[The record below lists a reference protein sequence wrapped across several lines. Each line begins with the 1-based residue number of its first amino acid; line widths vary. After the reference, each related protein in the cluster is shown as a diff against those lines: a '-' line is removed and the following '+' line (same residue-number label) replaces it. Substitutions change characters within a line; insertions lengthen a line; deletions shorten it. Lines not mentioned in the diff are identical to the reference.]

1 MMPHALAR
9 SWKDVTTI
17 EIKKVFTI
25 CLLMEVVQKPKLHLY
40 WSWDPLLKDSIFNV
54 IMPRNRFQAIIT
66 FLHFADS
73 RDYDL
78 NESNRD
84 RLYKVR
90 FVIEY
95 IVGRFKS
102 VHVPNK
108 FVCIDEEFLLCK
120 GRLSFKQYIP
130 NKR

>member
-1 MMPHALAR
+1 
-9 SWKDVTTI
+9 
-17 EIKKVFTI
+17 
-25 CLLMEVVQKPKLHLY
+25 
-40 WSWDPLLKDSIFNV
+40 
-54 IMPRNRFQAIIT
+54 MPRNRFQAIIT

-95 IVGRFKS
+95 IVDRFKS

-108 FVCIDEEFLLCK
+108 FVCIDEEFLLWK